1 MGLGFQGSQRE
12 QGPLSRSEPGCRG
25 STAHPLAGGLPA
37 HARVSPARRPCP
49 WRAVREE
56 LPCLPLGPRGPLP
69 MATSV
74 ASAPWAGG
82 EPRSKWWLSYPR
94 SFKSYRR
101 GGVSWSPPGARFQK
115 TAAPPG
121 PRKGTMRGAP
131 KHPSPMGRQ
140 RLLHAECELQV
151 GPQQAGPAPGSV
163 SGCTHPAVSGCT
175 AGTSCGN
182 ASAPGHTPS
191 GPGWLLAPVPRG
203 THAARVPPLL
213 GSASCFPTRL
223 GPLGTGEQPW

>member
-1 MGLGFQGSQRE
+1 M
-12 QGPLSRSEPGCRG
+12 PPPWP
-25 STAHPLAGGLPA
+25 TWPPA
-37 HARVSPARRPCP
+37 HGRFRGFC
-49 WRAVREE
+49 
-56 LPCLPLGPRGPLP
+56 PLG
-69 MATSV
+69 
-74 ASAPWAGG
+74 WG
-82 EPRSKWWLSYPR
+82 EPRSTWWLSYPR
-94 SFKSYRR
+94 SFKSCRR
-101 GGVSWSPPGARFQK
+101 GGCPGVLQVPVSRR
-115 TAAPPG
+115 AAPPG

-131 KHPSPMGRQ
+131 KHPSPMGWQ
-140 RLLHAECELQV
+140 RLLHAECELRV
-151 GPQQAGPAPGSV
+151 GPQRVGPGPGSV

-182 ASAPGHTPS
+182 ASAPGHSPS